1 MNNYIY
7 GLGCFL
13 CLPKVLLDSNPR
25 DSNTLPKMVVHLLLT
40 FNLMDASHFFLSS
53 FLYFIFNQLSRK
65 LYILSL
71 IE

>member
-40 FNLMDASHFFLSS
+40 FNLMDASHFFCLRFSIS
-53 FLYFIFNQLSRK
+53 FLISYPEN
-65 LYILSL
+65 YIC
-71 IE
+71 